1 MSSFV
6 SVKVFRGTLPSEERL
21 GQYAG
26 QPGACFRVATD
37 NDAHIKCFHV
47 SEPPF
52 DVKHLEDE
60 NHVKHFVFASLMFDS
75 SHKTSKNEVDLIGAE
90 LVAEYKIT
98 EGENGV
104 AEIERIKQAV

>member
-1 MSSFV
+1 MSKFV
-6 SVKVFRGTLPSEERL
+6 SVKIFRGTLPNEERL

-52 DVKHLEDE
+52 DVKDLD
-60 NHVKHFVFASLMFDS
+60 NVDHVRYFVFASLMFDS
-75 SHKTSKNEVDLIGAE
+75 SNKTSKNEVDLIGAE

-98 EGENGV
+98 EGEDGG
-104 AEIERIKQAV
+104 AEIERIK